1 MVFLLLFGV
10 AGLSLFLQLA
20 RLRPRFAAMASGE
33 KALLVVAAFVLLW
46 GVFLTL
52 FLTRRNCL
60 QKAKLRIETDEALIR
75 ELTRNG
81 KIITTLFSV
90 VHIAFF
96 FLLSYYMK

>member
-1 MVFLLLFGV
+1 M
-10 AGLSLFLQLA
+10 
-20 RLRPRFAAMASGE
+20 
-33 KALLVVAAFVLLW
+33 
-46 GVFLTL
+46 
-52 FLTRRNCL
+52 
-60 QKAKLRIETDEALIR
+60 TDEALIR